1 MDENQSVCHLCNQKF
16 PAFEL
21 EVHFLECQTQ
31 DDNGNQQN
39 EPKIVDLTEDL
50 VPNQSPAIT
59 NQTHVHMHSMSNG
72 KVFESSEQE
81 SCKKDQDD
89 EVTIIEDTHPMQDNN
104 GNESEPQNSNFSTN
118 YLPDPN

>member
-1 MDENQSVCHLCNQKF
+1 MEDIGGPFGTEESREDRMDENQSVCHLCNQKF

-50 VPNQSPAIT
+50 GPDQSPALT
-59 NQTHVHMHSMSNG
+59 NQTYVHIHSM
-72 KVFESSEQE
+72 
-81 SCKKDQDD
+81 C
-89 EVTIIEDTHPMQDNN
+89 
-104 GNESEPQNSNFSTN
+104 
-118 YLPDPN
+118 L